1 MGNFK
6 ILVFRLKSMERRKK
20 EIRAYIRELQL
31 NKTNKVTA
39 FGGDRVIQLLR
50 TIERHHQ
57 RFKSPPIGPIGA
69 HVALANGDR
78 WAPAVENAVGKL
90 LNAFIV
96 TDHRDSLLLRGCARE
111 ANYNNLQ
118 IIIYDFSRPRLTIPS
133 HMLPQT
139 NHPTTFS
146 VICSDNDTVLNV
158 LVDMGSAERQVL
170 VEDYDAGKAVAFEK
184 QISNL
189 KEVYTIDGY
198 KMFSRGS
205 VQTVL
210 PPNKKLRAG
219 RLCGSFD
226 DQIRNL
232 DQSKSNVQKEA
243 DQCRKRKRD
252 SEANLQHLQHG
263 LKIMK
268 EKCRNAERDLVSKK
282 LGLQDAKNSYASVTS
297 SPAAESSVDE
307 LQQEISRIQEEIQEK
322 KTQLESLQVRI
333 NEADSKARDLELTF
347 EDLCESVKEE
357 IDAIEKAES
366 ELMKIEKDLQFAEAE
381 KVRYERSN
389 DYQGSP

>member
-1 MGNFK
+1 
-6 ILVFRLKSMERRKK
+6 
-20 EIRAYIRELQL
+20 
-31 NKTNKVTA
+31 
-39 FGGDRVIQLLR
+39 
-50 TIERHHQ
+50 
-57 RFKSPPIGPIGA
+57 
-69 HVALANGDR
+69 
-78 WAPAVENAVGKL
+78 
-90 LNAFIV
+90 
-96 TDHRDSLLLRGCARE
+96 
-111 ANYNNLQ
+111 
-118 IIIYDFSRPRLTIPS
+118 
-133 HMLPQT
+133 MLPQT

-268 EKCRNAERDLVSKK
+268 
-282 LGLQDAKNSYASVTS
+282 
-297 SPAAESSVDE
+297 
-307 LQQEISRIQEEIQEK
+307 
-322 KTQLESLQVRI
+322 
-333 NEADSKARDLELTF
+333 
-347 EDLCESVKEE
+347 
-357 IDAIEKAES
+357 
-366 ELMKIEKDLQFAEAE
+366 
-381 KVRYERSN
+381 
-389 DYQGSP
+389 